1 MYDCERNVCICSS
14 KFVNAGIVNSLPRNG
29 HEGAHVPVGEGMKN
43 MKASLMRLGLSCRL
57 GN

>member
-1 MYDCERNVCICSS
+1 MCICLS
-14 KFVNAGIVNSLPRNG
+14 KFVNARIVNSLPKNG

-43 MKASLMRLGLSCRL
+43 MKVSLMELGLSCQL

>member
-1 MYDCERNVCICSS
+1 MYFLKQIL
-14 KFVNAGIVNSLPRNG
+14 NAGIVNSLPRNG

-43 MKASLMRLGLSCRL
+43 MKVSLMELGLSCQL

>member
-1 MYDCERNVCICSS
+1 MCNCLS

-29 HEGAHVPVGEGMKN
+29 HEGDHVPVGEGMKN
-43 MKASLMRLGLSCRL
+43 MKVSLMELGLSCQL

>member
-1 MYDCERNVCICSS
+1 M
-14 KFVNAGIVNSLPRNG
+14 NAGIVNSLPRNG

-43 MKASLMRLGLSCRL
+43 MKVSLMRLVLSFHL